1 MMGGFHTMMLL
12 LGIIGTHFKDA
23 GLQDI
28 LIQSGVS
35 AEGSTERA
43 MTGSMYNRSVRMCKL
58 MYEALTRMLI
68 TEMERNIESIEEV
81 YRVLPSDWNNE
92 SCYHEFVNSDEMKK
106 YILAFYDYKSKLSQQ
121 SSLAAFWISYLDFV
135 KVLLNFVYSFQ
146 AGKWRLYLESI

>member
-1 MMGGFHTMMLL
+1 MMLL

-81 YRVLPSDWNNE
+81 
-92 SCYHEFVNSDEMKK
+92 
-106 YILAFYDYKSKLSQQ
+106 
-121 SSLAAFWISYLDFV
+121 
-135 KVLLNFVYSFQ
+135 
-146 AGKWRLYLESI
+146 

>member
-1 MMGGFHTMMLL
+1 MMLL

-68 TEMERNIESIEEV
+68 TGMERNIESIEEV
-81 YRVLPSDWNNE
+81 YTVSPSYWNNE
-92 SCYHEFVNSDEMKK
+92 SCYYEFVSSDEMKR
-106 YILAFYDYKSKLSQQ
+106 YIMAF
-121 SSLAAFWISYLDFV
+121 
-135 KVLLNFVYSFQ
+135 
-146 AGKWRLYLESI
+146 